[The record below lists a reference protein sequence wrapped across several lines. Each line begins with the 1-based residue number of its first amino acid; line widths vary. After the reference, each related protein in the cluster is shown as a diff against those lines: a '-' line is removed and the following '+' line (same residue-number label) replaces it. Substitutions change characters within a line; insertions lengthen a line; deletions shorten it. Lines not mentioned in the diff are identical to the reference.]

1 MCCTSWPC
9 RSWRPSSWPST
20 SGGSA
25 RTAASRG
32 RSRGNE
38 VPMADD
44 IQPDQETYDRLIAA
58 GESER
63 TARAKAKSVAI
74 RRARGANRASLQ
86 QGDGPAAAAAA
97 PAAAV
102 ATEAPPAAAAPAQA
116 PGAAAPAAP
125 AAPARPAAVPGNGG
139 RRLTPEERAARV
151 AAAVATKG
159 LPGQAGAAA
168 KQGETHRL
176 LAMVPPEGIQRAEAR
191 QEDKV
196 NVWPHLLLREAV
208 AAFAMFAFVTVFSV
222 VVNAPLRE
230 LANSN
235 LTPNPSK
242 APWYF
247 LGLQELLRYFHPMVA
262 GVTIPGI
269 ALLALMATP
278 YFDKSPSMR
287 PENRKLAIL
296 MFTMFMMFWATLV
309 LAGSFFRGPSFEW
322 VWPWTQTCSTPVHPD
337 KTCLFF
343 EF

>member
-1 MCCTSWPC
+1 
-9 RSWRPSSWPST
+9 
-20 SGGSA
+20 
-25 RTAASRG
+25 
-32 RSRGNE
+32 
-38 VPMADD
+38 MADD

-74 RRARGANRASLQ
+74 RKARGVNRASLQ
-86 QGDGPAAAAAA
+86 GDGQAAAAA
-97 PAAAV
+97 PAAGAEAAPAPAAV
-102 ATEAPPAAAAPAQA
+102 ATEAPAAAAPAQPPA
-116 PGAAAPAAP
+116 AAAPAAP
-125 AAPARPAAVPGNGG
+125 AARPAAAPGNGG

-168 KQGETHRL
+168 RQGETHRL

-269 ALLALMATP
+269 ALLALAATP
-278 YFDKSPSMR
+278 YFDKNPSMR

-309 LAGSFFRGPSFEW
+309 LFGSFFRGPSFEW
-322 VWPWTQTCSTPVHPD
+322 VWPWTQHCSTVVHPD

>member
-1 MCCTSWPC
+1 
-9 RSWRPSSWPST
+9 
-20 SGGSA
+20 
-25 RTAASRG
+25 
-32 RSRGNE
+32 
-38 VPMADD
+38 MADD

-86 QGDGPAAAAAA
+86 GDGQVAAGAAAAAEAA
-97 PAAAV
+97 PAAV
-102 ATEAPPAAAAPAQA
+102 ATEAPAAAQPAAAQP
-116 PGAAAPAAP
+116 AP
-125 AAPARPAAVPGNGG
+125 AAPARPAARPAAAPGNGG

-208 AAFAMFAFVTVFSV
+208 AAFAMFAFVTVFSM

-269 ALLALMATP
+269 ALLILMATP
-278 YFDKSPSMR
+278 YFDRNPSMR
-287 PENRKLAIL
+287 PENRKLAIM
-296 MFTMFMMFWATLV
+296 MFTTFLMFWAILV

-322 VWPWTQTCSTPVHPD
+322 VWPWTETCSTPIHPD

>member
-1 MCCTSWPC
+1 
-9 RSWRPSSWPST
+9 
-20 SGGSA
+20 
-25 RTAASRG
+25 
-32 RSRGNE
+32 
-38 VPMADD
+38 MAED

-74 RRARGANRASLQ
+74 RKQRGANRASLQ
-86 QGDGPAAAAAA
+86 GGGQATATAEAPAAAEPAAA
-97 PAAAV
+97 PAA
-102 ATEAPPAAAAPAQA
+102 EAPAAQAQAPAAAT
-116 PGAAAPAAP
+116 
-125 AAPARPAAVPGNGG
+125 AAPARPAARPAAAPGGNGG
-139 RRLTPEERAARV
+139 RLTPEERAARV
-151 AAAVATKG
+151 AAAIATKG
-159 LPGQAGAAA
+159 LPGQAGQAA

-176 LAMVPPEGIQRAEAR
+176 LAMVPPEGIQRTETR

-208 AAFAMFAFVTVFSV
+208 AAFAVFAFVTVFSV

-269 ALLALMATP
+269 ALLVLAAAP
-278 YFDKSPSMR
+278 YFDRNPSAR

-296 MFTMFMMFWATLV
+296 MFTMFLMFWAVLV
-309 LAGSFFRGPSFEW
+309 INGSFFRGPSFEW
-322 VWPWTQTCSTPVHPD
+322 VWPWTQNCSTPVHPD
-337 KTCLFF
+337 STCLFF

>member
-1 MCCTSWPC
+1 
-9 RSWRPSSWPST
+9 
-20 SGGSA
+20 
-25 RTAASRG
+25 
-32 RSRGNE
+32 
-38 VPMADD
+38 MAED

-74 RRARGANRASLQ
+74 RKQRGANRASLQ
-86 QGDGPAAAAAA
+86 GGGQATATAEAPAAAEPAAAPAAEAPAAQAPAAA
-97 PAAAV
+97 PAAA
-102 ATEAPPAAAAPAQA
+102 T
-116 PGAAAPAAP
+116 
-125 AAPARPAAVPGNGG
+125 AAPARPAARPAAAPGGNGG
-139 RRLTPEERAARV
+139 RLTPEERAARV
-151 AAAVATKG
+151 AAAIATKG
-159 LPGQAGAAA
+159 LPGQAGQAAR
-168 KQGETHRL
+168 QGETHRL

-208 AAFAMFAFVTVFSV
+208 AAFAVFAFVTVFSV

-269 ALLALMATP
+269 ALLVLAATP
-278 YFDKSPSMR
+278 YFDRNPSMR

-296 MFTMFMMFWATLV
+296 LFTMFLMFWAVLV
-309 LAGSFFRGPSFEW
+309 INGSFFRGPSFEW
-322 VWPWTQTCSTPVHPD
+322 VWPWTQHCSTAVHPD

>member
-1 MCCTSWPC
+1 
-9 RSWRPSSWPST
+9 
-20 SGGSA
+20 
-25 RTAASRG
+25 
-32 RSRGNE
+32 
-38 VPMADD
+38 MADD
-44 IQPDQETYDRLIAA
+44 VQPDQETYDRLIAA

-74 RRARGANRASLQ
+74 RKERGANRASLQ
-86 QGDGPAAAAAA
+86 GDGQAAA
-97 PAAAV
+97 PADGAAAEAAPAAV

-116 PGAAAPAAP
+116 PAATAAPAAP
-125 AAPARPAAVPGNGG
+125 AARPAAAPGNGG

-168 KQGETHRL
+168 RQGETHRL

-208 AAFAMFAFVTVFSV
+208 AAFAMFAFVTVFSM

-278 YFDKSPSMR
+278 YFDRNPSMR

-296 MFTMFMMFWATLV
+296 MFTMFMMFWSILV
-309 LAGSFFRGPSFEW
+309 LSGSFFRGPSFEW
-322 VWPWTQTCSTPVHPD
+322 VWPWTQHCSTAIHPD

>member
-1 MCCTSWPC
+1 
-9 RSWRPSSWPST
+9 
-20 SGGSA
+20 
-25 RTAASRG
+25 
-32 RSRGNE
+32 
-38 VPMADD
+38 MADD

-63 TARAKAKSVAI
+63 TARAKAKSVAA
-74 RRARGANRASLQ
+74 RKARGPNRASLQ
-86 QGDGPAAAAAA
+86 GDGQAAAPAAAAAEAA

-102 ATEAPPAAAAPAQA
+102 ATEAPPAAAAAPAQ
-116 PGAAAPAAP
+116 APAAP
-125 AAPARPAAVPGNGG
+125 AARPAAAPGNGG

-208 AAFAMFAFVTVFSV
+208 AAFAVFAFVTVFSV

-269 ALLALMATP
+269 ALLALMAAP
-278 YFDKSPSMR
+278 YFDKNPSMR
-287 PENRKLAIL
+287 PENRKLAVL

-322 VWPWTQTCSTPVHPD
+322 VWPWTETCSTPVHPD

>member
-1 MCCTSWPC
+1 M
-9 RSWRPSSWPST
+9 
-20 SGGSA
+20 
-25 RTAASRG
+25 
-32 RSRGNE
+32 
-38 VPMADD
+38 
-44 IQPDQETYDRLIAA
+44 
-58 GESER
+58 
-63 TARAKAKSVAI
+63 
-74 RRARGANRASLQ
+74 
-86 QGDGPAAAAAA
+86 AAAI
-97 PAAAV
+97 
-102 ATEAPPAAAAPAQA
+102 
-116 PGAAAPAAP
+116 
-125 AAPARPAAVPGNGG
+125 
-139 RRLTPEERAARV
+139 
-151 AAAVATKG
+151 ATKG

-176 LAMVPPEGIQRAEAR
+176 LAMVPPEGIQRTEAR

-208 AAFAMFAFVTVFSV
+208 AAFAMFAFVAVFSV

-269 ALLALMATP
+269 ALLVLAAAP
-278 YFDKSPSMR
+278 YFDHNPSAR

-296 MFTMFMMFWATLV
+296 LFTMFLMFWAVLV
-309 LAGSFFRGPSFEW
+309 MAGSFFRGPSFEW
-322 VWPWTQTCSTPVHPD
+322 VWPWTQNCSTPVHPD
-337 KTCLFF
+337 STCLFF

>member
-1 MCCTSWPC
+1 
-9 RSWRPSSWPST
+9 
-20 SGGSA
+20 
-25 RTAASRG
+25 
-32 RSRGNE
+32 
-38 VPMADD
+38 MADD

-74 RRARGANRASLQ
+74 RKSRGPNRASLQ
-86 QGDGPAAAAAA
+86 QGDGQAAAQPAAAAAA
-97 PAAAV
+97 AEPAPAAV
-102 ATEAPPAAAAPAQA
+102 AT
-116 PGAAAPAAP
+116 G
-125 AAPARPAAVPGNGG
+125 APAR
-139 RRLTPEERAARV
+139 
-151 AAAVATKG
+151 
-159 LPGQAGAAA
+159 
-168 KQGETHRL
+168 QGEPHRL

-208 AAFAMFAFVTVFSV
+208 AAFAVFAFVTVFSM

-278 YFDKSPSMR
+278 YFDRNPSMR
-287 PENRKLAIL
+287 PENRKLAVL
-296 MFTMFMMFWATLV
+296 MFTMFLMFWAILV

-322 VWPWTQTCSTPVHPD
+322 VWPWTETCSTPIHPD
-337 KTCLFF
+337 K
-343 EF
+343 

>member
-1 MCCTSWPC
+1 
-9 RSWRPSSWPST
+9 
-20 SGGSA
+20 
-25 RTAASRG
+25 
-32 RSRGNE
+32 
-38 VPMADD
+38 MADD

-74 RRARGANRASLQ
+74 RKARGANRASLQ
-86 QGDGPAAAAAA
+86 QGDGQAAPAAAGEAA
-97 PAAAV
+97 PAAV
-102 ATEAPPAAAAPAQA
+102 ATEAPAAAEPAQA
-116 PGAAAPAAP
+116 PAAA
-125 AAPARPAAVPGNGG
+125 AAPARPAARPAAAPGNGGG

-208 AAFAMFAFVTVFSV
+208 AAFAMFAFVTVFSM

-269 ALLALMATP
+269 ALLILMATP
-278 YFDKSPSMR
+278 YFDRNPSMR

-296 MFTMFMMFWATLV
+296 MFTTFLMFWAILV

-322 VWPWTQTCSTPVHPD
+322 VWPWTETCSTPIHPD

>member
-1 MCCTSWPC
+1 
-9 RSWRPSSWPST
+9 
-20 SGGSA
+20 
-25 RTAASRG
+25 
-32 RSRGNE
+32 
-38 VPMADD
+38 MADD

-63 TARAKAKSVAI
+63 TARAKAKSVAA
-74 RRARGANRASLQ
+74 RKARGVNRASLQ
-86 QGDGPAAAAAA
+86 GDGEAAAPAAAAAEAA
-97 PAAAV
+97 PAAV

-116 PGAAAPAAP
+116 PAAPAA
-125 AAPARPAAVPGNGG
+125 RPTAVPGNGG

-168 KQGETHRL
+168 RQGETHRL

-208 AAFAMFAFVTVFSV
+208 AAFAVFAFVTVFSM

-269 ALLALMATP
+269 ALLVLAATP
-278 YFDKSPSMR
+278 YFDKNPSMR
-287 PENRKLAIL
+287 PENRKLAVL
-296 MFTMFMMFWATLV
+296 MFTMFMMFWSVLV
-309 LAGSFFRGPSFEW
+309 LSGSFFRGPSFEW

>member
-63 TARAKAKSVAI
+63 TARAKAKSVAV

-86 QGDGPAAAAAA
+86 GDGQAAAA
-97 PAAAV
+97 
-102 ATEAPPAAAAPAQA
+102 
-116 PGAAAPAAP
+116 
-125 AAPARPAAVPGNGG
+125 
-139 RRLTPEERAARV
+139 L
-151 AAAVATKG
+151 ATKG
-159 LPGQAGAAA
+159 LPGQASAAA

-222 VVNAPLRE
+222 IVNAPLRE

-269 ALLALMATP
+269 ALLVLMAAP
-278 YFDKSPSMR
+278 YFDKNPSMR
-287 PENRKLAIL
+287 PENRKLAI
-296 MFTMFMMFWATLV
+296 TMFMMFWSILV
-309 LAGSFFRGPSFEW
+309 LSGSFFRGPSFEW

>member
-1 MCCTSWPC
+1 
-9 RSWRPSSWPST
+9 
-20 SGGSA
+20 
-25 RTAASRG
+25 
-32 RSRGNE
+32 
-38 VPMADD
+38 MADD

-63 TARAKAKSVAI
+63 TARAKAKSVAA
-74 RRARGANRASLQ
+74 RKARGVNRASLQ
-86 QGDGPAAAAAA
+86 GDGQAAAPAAAAAEAA
-97 PAAAV
+97 PAPAAV
-102 ATEAPPAAAAPAQA
+102 ATEAPPAAGAPAQA
-116 PGAAAPAAP
+116 PAAPA
-125 AAPARPAAVPGNGG
+125 ARPAAVPGNGG

-168 KQGETHRL
+168 RQGETHRL

-208 AAFAMFAFVTVFSV
+208 AAFAMFAFVTVFSM

-278 YFDKSPSMR
+278 YFDRNPSMR

-296 MFTMFMMFWATLV
+296 MFTMFMMFWSILV
-309 LAGSFFRGPSFEW
+309 LSGSFFRGPSFEW
-322 VWPWTQTCSTPVHPD
+322 VWPWTQHCSTAIHPD

-343 EF
+343 DF

>member
-1 MCCTSWPC
+1 
-9 RSWRPSSWPST
+9 
-20 SGGSA
+20 
-25 RTAASRG
+25 
-32 RSRGNE
+32 
-38 VPMADD
+38 MADE
-44 IQPDQETYDRLIAA
+44 IQPDKETYDRLIAA

-63 TARAKAKSVAI
+63 TARAKAKSVAA
-74 RRARGANRASLQ
+74 RKARGPNRGSLQ
-86 QGDGPAAAAAA
+86 QGDGQAAAQPAAETAPAAAAAA
-97 PAAAV
+97 PAPA
-102 ATEAPPAAAAPAQA
+102 PAAAAT
-116 PGAAAPAAP
+116 
-125 AAPARPAAVPGNGG
+125 AAPARPATRPAQAPGGNGG
-139 RRLTPEERAARV
+139 RLTPEERAARV

-168 KQGETHRL
+168 RQGETHRL
-176 LAMVPPEGIQRAEAR
+176 LAMVPPEGIQRAEPR

-208 AAFAMFAFVTVFSV
+208 ASFAVFAFITVFSV
-222 VVNAPLRE
+222 IVNAPLRE

-269 ALLALMATP
+269 ALVVLAAVP
-278 YFDKSPSMR
+278 YFDRNPSMR

-296 MFTMFMMFWATLV
+296 MFTMFLMFWAVLV
-309 LAGSFFRGPSFEW
+309 MAGSFFRGPSFEW
-322 VWPWTQTCSTPVHPD
+322 VWPWTQNCSSPVHPD
-337 KTCLFF
+337 STCLFF

>member
-63 TARAKAKSVAI
+63 TARAKAKSVAA
-74 RRARGANRASLQ
+74 RKARGPNRASLQ
-86 QGDGPAAAAAA
+86 GDG
-97 PAAAV
+97 
-102 ATEAPPAAAAPAQA
+102 Q
-116 PGAAAPAAP
+116 AAAPAAP
-125 AAPARPAAVPGNGG
+125 AARPAAAPGNGG
-139 RRLTPEERAARV
+139 RLTPEERAARV

-159 LPGQAGAAA
+159 LPGQVGAAA
-168 KQGETHRL
+168 RQGETHRL

-269 ALLALMATP
+269 ALLVLMATP
-278 YFDKSPSMR
+278 YFDKNPSMR

-296 MFTMFMMFWATLV
+296 MFTMFLMFWSILV
-309 LAGSFFRGPSFEW
+309 LSGSFFRGPSFEW
-322 VWPWTQTCSTPVHPD
+322 VWPWSQNCSTPVHPD

-343 EF
+343 EL

>member
-1 MCCTSWPC
+1 
-9 RSWRPSSWPST
+9 
-20 SGGSA
+20 
-25 RTAASRG
+25 
-32 RSRGNE
+32 
-38 VPMADD
+38 MAED

-74 RRARGANRASLQ
+74 RKERGANRASLQ
-86 QGDGPAAAAAA
+86 GGGQATAPAAAAEPAAAAA
-97 PAAAV
+97 PAA
-102 ATEAPPAAAAPAQA
+102 TEAPAAQA
-116 PGAAAPAAP
+116 PAAAPAAAT
-125 AAPARPAAVPGNGG
+125 AAPARPAARPAPGGNGG
-139 RRLTPEERAARV
+139 RLTPEERAARV
-151 AAAVATKG
+151 AAAIATKG

-176 LAMVPPEGIQRAEAR
+176 LAMVPPEGIQRTEAR

-262 GVTIPGI
+262 GVTIPTV
-269 ALLALMATP
+269 ALLALAAAP
-278 YFDKSPSMR
+278 SFDHNPSAR

-296 MFTMFMMFWATLV
+296 LFTMFLMFWAVLV
-309 LAGSFFRGPSFEW
+309 MAGSFFRGPSFEW
-322 VWPWTQTCSTPVHPD
+322 VWPWTQNCSTPVHPD
-337 KTCLFF
+337 STCLFF

>member
-1 MCCTSWPC
+1 
-9 RSWRPSSWPST
+9 
-20 SGGSA
+20 
-25 RTAASRG
+25 
-32 RSRGNE
+32 
-38 VPMADD
+38 MAED

-58 GESER
+58 GESDR

-74 RRARGANRASLQ
+74 RRARGANR
-86 QGDGPAAAAAA
+86 GVAAAAA
-97 PAAAV
+97 PAE
-102 ATEAPPAAAAPAQA
+102 TAAPAPA
-116 PGAAAPAAP
+116 ETAAPAAAETAQDAAVA
-125 AAPARPAAVPGNGG
+125 AAPARPSAPARPAPARPAPGGNGGNGG

-176 LAMVPPEGIQRAEAR
+176 LAMVPPEGIQRAEPR

-196 NVWPHLLLREAV
+196 NVWPHLLIREAV
-208 AAFAMFAFVTVFSV
+208 AAFACFAFLTVFSMF
-222 VVNAPLRE
+222 VNAPLRE

-269 ALLALMATP
+269 GLLVLMAAP
-278 YFDKSPSMR
+278 YFDKNPSMR

-296 MFTMFMMFWATLV
+296 MFTMFLMFWAILV
-309 LAGSFFRGPSFEW
+309 MAGSFFRGPGFNW
-322 VWPWTQTCSTPVHPD
+322 VWPWTQTCQSITHPD
-337 KTCLFF
+337 KACLFF

>member
-1 MCCTSWPC
+1 
-9 RSWRPSSWPST
+9 
-20 SGGSA
+20 
-25 RTAASRG
+25 
-32 RSRGNE
+32 
-38 VPMADD
+38 MADD

-86 QGDGPAAAAAA
+86 QGDGQAAAAAPAAAEAA

-102 ATEAPPAAAAPAQA
+102 ATEAPPAGAAPAQA
-116 PGAAAPAAP
+116 PAAAAPAAP

-151 AAAVATKG
+151 ASAVATKG

-168 KQGETHRL
+168 RQGETHRL

-269 ALLALMATP
+269 ALLALAATP
-278 YFDKSPSMR
+278 YFDRNPSMR

-296 MFTMFMMFWATLV
+296 MFTMFMMFWSILV
-309 LAGSFFRGPSFEW
+309 LSGSFFRGPSFEW

>member
-1 MCCTSWPC
+1 
-9 RSWRPSSWPST
+9 
-20 SGGSA
+20 
-25 RTAASRG
+25 
-32 RSRGNE
+32 
-38 VPMADD
+38 MAEE
-44 IQPDQETYDRLIAA
+44 IAPDQETYDRLIAA

-63 TARAKAKSVAI
+63 TARAKAKSVAV
-74 RRARGANRASLQ
+74 RRARGPNRGVAAATPAAPAAE
-86 QGDGPAAAAAA
+86 PAAAAQPAAVATAPASQASAPAAA
-97 PAAAV
+97 PAAR
-102 ATEAPPAAAAPAQA
+102 
-116 PGAAAPAAP
+116 P
-125 AAPARPAAVPGNGG
+125 AAPARPAPGGNGGNG

-176 LAMVPPEGIQRAEAR
+176 LAMVPPEGIQRVESR

-196 NVWPHLLLREAV
+196 NVWPHLLIREAV
-208 AAFAMFAFVTVFSV
+208 AAFACFAFLTVFSIF
-222 VVNAPLRE
+222 VNAPLRE

-269 ALLALMATP
+269 ALTVLAATP
-278 YFDKSPSMR
+278 YFDKNPSMR
-287 PENRKLAIL
+287 PENRKLAVL
-296 MFTMFMMFWATLV
+296 MFTMFLMFWATLV
-309 LAGSFFRGPSFEW
+309 MAGSFFRGPSFEW
-322 VWPWTQTCSTPVHPD
+322 VWPWMNNCSSVVHPD
-337 KTCLFF
+337 PSCIFF

>member
-1 MCCTSWPC
+1 
-9 RSWRPSSWPST
+9 
-20 SGGSA
+20 
-25 RTAASRG
+25 
-32 RSRGNE
+32 
-38 VPMADD
+38 MAED

-74 RRARGANRASLQ
+74 RKARGVNRGSL
-86 QGDGPAAAAAA
+86 QGDGQAAATATATATAPAEPAA
-97 PAAAV
+97 
-102 ATEAPPAAAAPAQA
+102 
-116 PGAAAPAAP
+116 AAAPAAP
-125 AAPARPAAVPGNGG
+125 AAEAPAAAPAAAPARPAARPAAAPGGNGG
-139 RRLTPEERAARV
+139 RLTPEERAARV
-151 AAAVATKG
+151 AAAIATKG
-159 LPGQAGAAA
+159 LPGQAGQAA

-269 ALLALMATP
+269 ALLVLAAAP
-278 YFDKSPSMR
+278 YFDRNPSMR

-296 MFTMFMMFWATLV
+296 LFTMFLMFWAVLV
-309 LAGSFFRGPSFEW
+309 MAGSFFRGPSFEW
-322 VWPWTQTCSTPVHPD
+322 VWPWTQNCSTPVHPD
-337 KTCLFF
+337 STCLFF

>member
-1 MCCTSWPC
+1 
-9 RSWRPSSWPST
+9 
-20 SGGSA
+20 
-25 RTAASRG
+25 
-32 RSRGNE
+32 
-38 VPMADD
+38 MADD

-74 RRARGANRASLQ
+74 RKQRGANRASLQ
-86 QGDGPAAAAAA
+86 QGDGQAAAASEAA
-97 PAAAV
+97 PAAV

-116 PGAAAPAAP
+116 PAAAAAAAP
-125 AAPARPAAVPGNGG
+125 AAPARPAAAPGNGG
-139 RRLTPEERAARV
+139 ARRLTPEERAARV

-208 AAFAMFAFVTVFSV
+208 AAFAMFAFVTVFSM

-269 ALLALMATP
+269 ALLILMATP
-278 YFDKSPSMR
+278 FFDKNPSMR

-296 MFTMFMMFWATLV
+296 MFTTFMMFWATLV
-309 LAGSFFRGPSFEW
+309 LSGSFFRGPSFEW
-322 VWPWTQTCSTPVHPD
+322 VWPWTETCSTPVHPD

>member
-1 MCCTSWPC
+1 
-9 RSWRPSSWPST
+9 
-20 SGGSA
+20 
-25 RTAASRG
+25 
-32 RSRGNE
+32 
-38 VPMADD
+38 MAEE

-74 RRARGANRASLQ
+74 RKARGANRASLQ
-86 QGDGPAAAAAA
+86 GGGQATATAEAPAEPAAAAA
-97 PAAAV
+97 PAA
-102 ATEAPPAAAAPAQA
+102 EAPAAEPAAAT
-116 PGAAAPAAP
+116 
-125 AAPARPAAVPGNGG
+125 AAPARPAARPAQAPGGNGG
-139 RRLTPEERAARV
+139 RLTPEERAARV
-151 AAAVATKG
+151 AAAIATKG

-208 AAFAMFAFVTVFSV
+208 AAFAMFAFVAVFSV

-269 ALLALMATP
+269 ALLVLAAAP
-278 YFDKSPSMR
+278 YFDRNPSIR

-296 MFTMFMMFWATLV
+296 LFTMFLMFWAVLV
-309 LAGSFFRGPSFEW
+309 MAGSFFRGPSFEW
-322 VWPWTQTCSTPVHPD
+322 VWPWTQNCSTPVHPD
-337 KTCLFF
+337 STCLFF